1 MKNFFHTTKAV
12 LLFSFLLFGSSC
24 KKDRVAPSFDINN
37 PKGYAIVYS
46 HRNDYPA
53 PIIAVFSEGNKV
65 TYGSINTY
73 GNASFRV
80 NNDELILDDDGIDLV
95 FKIQSEKI
103 VSYSDNIKTAELIKI
118 PEENQLSGKTFTGV
132 YHNTNGAVLH
142 PKFFYNFQSF
152 GNNVDVGYEVGTTIR
167 TESYTPMGNIAAFIQ
182 RNGVEFIIK
191 MPDGRIISNYRDQNG
206 TAYGVLK

>member
-1 MKNFFHTTKAV
+1 MRSLLHIAKATLIFA
-12 LLFSFLLFGSSC
+12 LLLSLSSC
-24 KKDRVAPSFDINN
+24 KKDPVAPSFNINN

-53 PIIAVFSEGNKV
+53 PIIAVFNEGNKV
-65 TYGSINTY
+65 TYGSVNTY

-95 FKIQSEKI
+95 FKIQNEKI

-118 PEENQLSGKTFTGV
+118 PEENQLLGKTFTGV
-132 YHNTNGAVLH
+132 YYHTNGTVLH
-142 PKFFYNFQSF
+142 QKFFYNFQSF
-152 GNNVDVGYEVGTTIR
+152 GNKVEVGYDVGNTIR

-182 RNGVEFIIK
+182 NNGVEFIIK
-191 MPDGRIISNYRDQNG
+191 MPDGRIISNYRNNVSN
-206 TAYGVLK
+206 AYGIFK